1 MAVPLGKPLE
11 LTDEEMD
18 ALAQITPED
27 IQAARELWIKANPEL
42 ADLLDVVEV
51 VK

>member
-27 IQAARELWIKANPEL
+27 IRAARELWIKANPEL